1 MHRCSWHS
9 EPQHTPCLNN
19 DAFSDF
25 FTIFQGTPFC
35 ILNLRMRDLVVYSF
49 LRRNILRR
57 KKPRQ
62 QTRWFWMLRRFHCG
76 KRSARDYVSFRFGQ
90 EIGIAARL
98 RNRRD
103 FSVCSPLSEQSNGRD
118 QWMDGWTDR
127 HHPREQGT
135 RVGGHWWRWR
145 GRRVFTCGL
154 LRVGEWQGSSR
165 PPMANFHHETV
176 DDDDTIELSVE
187 ARSGDDAVSFK
198 KSEGSR
204 RRQTIQIPRA
214 SQRTS

>member
-1 MHRCSWHS
+1 
-9 EPQHTPCLNN
+9 
-19 DAFSDF
+19 
-25 FTIFQGTPFC
+25 
-35 ILNLRMRDLVVYSF
+35 
-49 LRRNILRR
+49 
-57 KKPRQ
+57 
-62 QTRWFWMLRRFHCG
+62 MLRRFHCG

-204 RRQTIQIPRA
+204 RRRRRQTIQIPRA
-214 SQRTS
+214 SQPTNFLTKNGVHYELSSSSSSRRRRRRRRRRRSRCRLTPRRPRRQPRSVGRDCCATVGRRHQ

>member
-1 MHRCSWHS
+1 MVLDVEALPLWKALCPR
-9 EPQHTPCLNN
+9 
-19 DAFSDF
+19 
-25 FTIFQGTPFC
+25 
-35 ILNLRMRDLVVYSF
+35 LRF
-49 LRRNILRR
+49 
-57 KKPRQ
+57 
-62 QTRWFWMLRRFHCG
+62 
-76 KRSARDYVSFRFGQ
+76 VSFRAGNWNCCA
-90 EIGIAARL
+90 IAESERFFSLFTPL
-98 RNRRD
+98 RA
-103 FSVCSPLSEQSNGRD
+103 EQWKRSMEG
-118 QWMDGWTDR
+118 WMDR
-127 HHPREQGT
+127 HHAREQGT

-214 SQRTS
+214 SQPTNFLTKNGVHYELSSSSSSRRRRRRRRRRSRCRLTPRRPRWQPRSVGRDCCATVGRRHQ

>member
-1 MHRCSWHS
+1 MESALPEITFRFVSGRKLELLRDCGIG
-9 EPQHTPCLNN
+9 E
-19 DAFSDF
+19 
-25 FTIFQGTPFC
+25 IFQFVHPS
-35 ILNLRMRDLVVYSF
+35 LSRAME
-49 LRRNILRR
+49 
-57 KKPRQ
+57 
-62 QTRWFWMLRRFHCG
+62 
-76 KRSARDYVSFRFGQ
+76 
-90 EIGIAARL
+90 EI
-98 RNRRD
+98 
-103 FSVCSPLSEQSNGRD
+103 NG
-118 QWMDGWTDR
+118 WMDGWTDR

-214 SQRTS
+214 SQPTNFLTKNGVHYELSSSSSSRRRRRRRRRRSRCRLTPRRPRRQPRSVGRDCCATVGRRHQ

>member
-1 MHRCSWHS
+1 
-9 EPQHTPCLNN
+9 
-19 DAFSDF
+19 
-25 FTIFQGTPFC
+25 
-35 ILNLRMRDLVVYSF
+35 
-49 LRRNILRR
+49 
-57 KKPRQ
+57 
-62 QTRWFWMLRRFHCG
+62 MLRRFHCG
-76 KRSARDYVSFRFGQ
+76 KRSARHYVSFRFGQ

-214 SQRTS
+214 SQPTNFLTKNGVHYELSSSSSSRRRRRRRRRRSRCRLTPRRPRWQPRSVGRDCCATVGRRHQ

>member
-1 MHRCSWHS
+1 
-9 EPQHTPCLNN
+9 
-19 DAFSDF
+19 
-25 FTIFQGTPFC
+25 
-35 ILNLRMRDLVVYSF
+35 
-49 LRRNILRR
+49 
-57 KKPRQ
+57 
-62 QTRWFWMLRRFHCG
+62 MLRRFHCG

-204 RRQTIQIPRA
+204 RRRQTIQIPRA
-214 SQRTS
+214 SQPTNFLTKNGVHYELSSSSSSRRRRRRRRRRRSRCRLTPRRPRRQPRSVGRDCCATVGRRHQ